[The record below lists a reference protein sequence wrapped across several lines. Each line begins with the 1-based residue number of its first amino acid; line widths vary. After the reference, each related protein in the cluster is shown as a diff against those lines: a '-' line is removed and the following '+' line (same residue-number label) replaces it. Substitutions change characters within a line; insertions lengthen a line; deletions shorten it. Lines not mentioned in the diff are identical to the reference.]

1 MRKLASKIA
10 KFALL
15 YPYLAL
21 GAAALI
27 LLTVNLLLRFGDP
40 VIGEVDGGGGVIAI
54 ISLAVIFTLAGV
66 DVRRLWEDRTN
77 G

>member
-1 MRKLASKIA
+1 MRKLANKTA

-21 GAAALI
+21 GAASLI
-27 LLTVNLLLRFGDP
+27 LLTTNFVLRFGEP
-40 VIGEVDGGGGVIAI
+40 VVGEVDGGDVITLL
-54 ISLAVIFTLAGV
+54 SLAVVFTLVGI

>member
-1 MRKLASKIA
+1 MRKLANKIA
-10 KFALL
+10 GFALL

-21 GAAALI
+21 GVAALVI
-27 LLTVNLLLRFGDP
+27 LTANLVLRFGEP
-40 VIGEVDGGGGVIAI
+40 IVGEVDGGTI
-54 ISLAVIFTLAGV
+54 ISLFIFAFTFTMVGI

>member
-1 MRKLASKIA
+1 MRKLANKIA
-10 KFALL
+10 EFALL

-21 GAAALI
+21 GAAVLI

-40 VIGEVDGGGGVIAI
+40 VIGEVDGGDVIVLV
-54 ISLAVIFTLAGV
+54 SLAVIFTLVGI
-66 DVRRLWEDRTN
+66 DVHRLWENRTN